1 MPRRSHWDRMPAE
14 LRSRIVGL
22 SGPFTQWL
30 LAGDRPGPVRQRHE
44 GNPATLRPLWRDMFE
59 ADWPGD
65 VGQLP
70 RTSLTAADLSAVRSR
85 GMADRLAQLLP
96 AAERPLLV
104 HAAMRNVWLDRLE
117 AVVPQGDQEEGH
129 NLLTWAHGQAL
140 WVHTSPESYRQG
152 RIPGPLSEHPVWFA
166 RVAID
171 FGHARLLDHIL
182 TAGMT
187 TVDELEASVT
197 HHKVYY
203 YGREISVAASAAY
216 GGYLDVLQVLTQ
228 HGLSKWPGGNVRVAI
243 ESGNMALFNFVCER
257 TPKPWH
263 ADLLVVAASTGNT
276 EIIEYLLD
284 ECKLTVS
291 LPAIVTAAK
300 SRRTQA
306 VLLLAARFGGVRKG
320 DPSSS
325 QNWNLINQLFKD
337 GHQDVLIWLIETH
350 CVRMLPSS
358 IGRFAKLGNFEI
370 VEASLKATAKQPSFE
385 RYGRTV
391 TLCVDAAFQGAVAG
405 NRFGLVAHL
414 IESGFQPSNA
424 SIMDDAAAR
433 GLLPIVRYLHVK
445 TNAEC
450 TTDAMD
456 KAAANGHL
464 PVVVFLHENRAEG
477 CTTEAMDQAA
487 TNGHLDTVMFLHVN
501 RTEGCTTAAMDGA
514 AGNGHVRVLEF
525 LHNSRSEGCTPA
537 ALNWAAFAG
546 HEAAARFLVEHRLED
561 IDIAQA
567 VEMCTCMPGD
577 DINDE
582 LVQWLESLL

>member
-30 LAGDRPGPVRQRHE
+30 LAGDRPGPVRQRQE

-117 AVVPQGDQEEGH
+117 AVVPQGDQEPFPSETFGYH
-129 NLLTWAHGQAL
+129 YWA
-140 WVHTSPESYRQG
+140 TKYPESYRQG
-152 RIPGPLSEHPVWFA
+152 RVPGPLSEHPVWFA
-166 RVAID
+166 VVSIG

-187 TVDELEASVT
+187 TVDELEASTPSSHYDVNET
-197 HHKVYY
+197 
-203 YGREISVAASAAY
+203 SVASKAVN
-216 GGYLDVLQVLTQ
+216 GGLLDVLQVLTQ
-228 HGLSKWPGGNVRVAI
+228 HGLSKWPRDNVRAAI
-243 ESGNMALFNFVCER
+243 ESGNTALFNFVCER
-257 TPKPWH
+257 TPKPWP
-263 ADLLVVAASTGNT
+263 ADLLVVAARVGNT

-284 ECKLTVS
+284 ECKLAVS
-291 LPAIVTAAK
+291 LTAVVAAATVK
-300 SRRTQA
+300 RTQA
-306 VLLLAARFGGVRKG
+306 VRLLASRFGGVSTG
-320 DPSSS
+320 DVSATQVWDLPER
-325 QNWNLINQLFKD
+325 LAD
-337 GHQDVLIWLIETH
+337 EGHEDLLVWLIESL
-350 CVRMLPSS
+350 CVHMYPHSIKSFAKRGS
-358 IGRFAKLGNFEI
+358 IGV

-385 RYGRTV
+385 RYGHTV
-391 TLCVDAAFQGAVAG
+391 PLYINAAFEGAVAG
-405 NRFGLVAHL
+405 NQFGLVAHL
-414 IESGFQPSNA
+414 IDSGFKPSDA

-433 GLLPIVRYLHVK
+433 GLLPIVRYLHIK
-445 TNAEC
+445 ANAEC

-487 TNGHLDTVMFLHVN
+487 TNGHLGTVMFLHVN

-582 LVQWLESLL
+582 LVQWLESLLQ